1 MEKHILV
8 INPNS
13 NASMTAAMDRS
24 LDKMRYAGGPKIT
37 CVTLAEGPFG
47 IETQRQADEVT
58 VPLCALIDR
67 NKDKYDAFVI
77 GCFGDPGV
85 AAAREITAKPVI
97 GLCEAGVSA
106 ALNFCETYGIVTN
119 LASDASGEI
128 RLLRAQGLD
137 ARLAGIEAIA
147 VPVTALA
154 DTPEIR
160 ASAVAAARRLGER
173 GAQGVILGCAG
184 MTAYS
189 RQIREETG
197 LWVIDPVVAAAGLAL
212 AAVASLE

>member
-1 MEKHILV
+1 MEKHILL

-47 IETQRQADEVT
+47 IETQRQVDEVT

-77 GCFGDPGV
+77 GCFSDPGV
-85 AAAREITAKPVI
+85 AAAREITSKPVI

-106 ALNFCETYGIVTN
+106 ALNFCEAYGIVTN
-119 LASDASGEI
+119 LASDVSGEI

-137 ARLAGIEAIA
+137 ARLAGIEAIG

-212 AAVASLE
+212 AAVASEA

>member
-1 MEKHILV
+1 MEKHILL

-47 IETQRQADEVT
+47 IETQRQVDEVT

-77 GCFGDPGV
+77 GCFCDPGV
-85 AAAREITAKPVI
+85 AAAREITSKPVI

-106 ALNFCETYGIVTN
+106 ALNFCEAYGIVTN
-119 LASDASGEI
+119 LASDVSGEI

-137 ARLAGIEAIA
+137 ARLAGIEAIG

-212 AAVASLE
+212 AAVASEA

>member
-1 MEKHILV
+1 VEKQILV

-13 NASMTAAMDRS
+13 NTAMTAAIDRS
-24 LDKMRYAGGPKIT
+24 LEKMRYAGGPKIT
-37 CVTLAEGPFG
+37 CVTLAEGPLG

-67 NKDKYDAFVI
+67 KKGNYDAFVI

-85 AAAREITAKPVI
+85 AAAREITSKPVI

-106 ALNFCETYGIVTN
+106 ALNLCETYGIVTN

-137 ARLAGIEAIA
+137 ARLAGIEAIGF
-147 VPVTALA
+147 PVTALA

-160 ASAVAAARRLGER
+160 AAAVAAARRLGER

-184 MTAYS
+184 MTPYS

-212 AAVASLE
+212 AAVASSA

>member
-85 AAAREITAKPVI
+85 AAAREITSKPVI

-119 LASDASGEI
+119 LASDAIGEI

-137 ARLAGIEAIA
+137 ARLAGIEAIG

-212 AAVASLE
+212 AAVASVE